1 MTRAALAGKRASA
14 PAAASAARLLCRRP
28 SAARQRARADDRRP
42 RSARAGAQFYE
53 LLDTFFLA
61 ARNKPTPFLHVYHH
75 PATLLLVYVSM
86 TEELGVQWLPV
97 VINLF
102 VHIIMYYYYGL
113 QVRQVAH
120 ARLPMLRA
128 ARILAGRI
136 P

>member
-1 MTRAALAGKRASA
+1 M
-14 PAAASAARLLCRRP
+14 
-28 SAARQRARADDRRP
+28 
-42 RSARAGAQFYE
+42 
-53 LLDTFFLA
+53 
-61 ARNKPTPFLHVYHH
+61 YHH

-128 ARILAGRI
+128 ARILAGCI